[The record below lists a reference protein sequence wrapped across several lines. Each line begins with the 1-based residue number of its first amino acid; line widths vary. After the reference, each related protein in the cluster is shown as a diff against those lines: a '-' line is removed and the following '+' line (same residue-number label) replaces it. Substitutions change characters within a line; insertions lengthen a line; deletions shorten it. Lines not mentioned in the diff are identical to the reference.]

1 MGPNTIGPPN
11 GPSPITR
18 PASDRTAGRPSGS
31 GFQEA
36 LDSALRLSKHASQ
49 RVSQRDVYLAPAQRV
64 EVTKAVQQARS
75 QGVKSLVV
83 VLPEAV
89 MLVAPQSNTVVTAMG
104 RQQAESESRMFTQ
117 VDAVVLVGRTS

>member
-1 MGPNTIGPPN
+1 MGPNTIGPPQ
-11 GPSPITR
+11 GPSPVTR
-18 PASDRTAGRPSGS
+18 PAADRTAGQPTGA

-49 RVSQRDVYLAPAQRV
+49 RVHQRDVRLAPTERV
-64 EVTKAVQQARS
+64 AVAKAVQQAKS

-104 RQQAESESRMFTQ
+104 RQQAESEQRMFTQ
-117 VDAVVLVGRTS
+117 VDAVVLVGRT